1 MNKALQTIRESR
13 AIAVLRA
20 AEPTHLAAVADV
32 LVASGIRAV
41 EIALTTPGALGA
53 IEAYSAAAPAE
64 ACLGAGTVLTEAEAI
79 AAIDAGARYL
89 VTPALV
95 HEVITT
101 GLDRGVPVLAGALT
115 PTEILAAYTAGAS
128 AVKVFPAALGGPAYI
143 RLVRDPLPAVPLVPT
158 GGVRL
163 ENVGDYLAA
172 GAIAVGTGSQLTGD
186 ALRGGDLAALAER
199 ARRLVA
205 AVSSASS
212 SGD

>member
-1 MNKALQTIRESR
+1 
-13 AIAVLRA
+13 VLTA
-20 AEPTHLAAVADV
+20 AEAV
-32 LVASGIRAV
+32 
-41 EIALTTPGALGA
+41 
-53 IEAYSAAAPAE
+53 
-64 ACLGAGTVLTEAEAI
+64 

-95 HEVITT
+95 PEVITT

-128 AVKVFPAALGGPAYI
+128 AVKVFPAALGGPAYL
-143 RLVRDPLPAVPLVPT
+143 RLVRDPLPAIPLVPT